1 MAGLLGGGGSSS
13 SSTTTQSATDPE
25 AARRMAAVAERQ
37 MAMAE
42 EQWGLGK
49 EIYMPYEKAM
59 VESNQALIDKNQ
71 ALMEK
76 RLTEGAYDIEQDRER
91 RDLIRAQ
98 MTDEL
103 KASADIPTRFY
114 DEVLK
119 SGDPRD
125 RMAAASS
132 DVESAF
138 ASSEGARRRESGRL
152 GLNPVSGVASSRRGA
167 DYRSKVLAMSA
178 ARTGARRATSDDMFN
193 KLSSAMT
200 ARSGLQSGSIDSA
213 AYQQG
218 EQTLGGYQMTNPLDR
233 SSQIYSNVINANA
246 AGMKPLTQSE
256 SDSRSFNFSISAE
269 RYKEDIISLEIDE
282 NIVDQLKPVSFKY
295 KGDDTLHHGL
305 IAEELR
311 EVIPEAVV
319 VNDKGF
325 TEGIMYNEI
334 VPTLI
339 LVIQSLKTK
348 VQELED
354 RVNANI

>member
-1 MAGLLGGGGSSS
+1 MSGILGGGTSSS
-13 SSTTTQSATDPE
+13 SSTTNQAPTDPE
-25 AARRMAAVAERQ
+25 AAKRMAAVAERQ
-37 MAMAE
+37 MVMAE

-269 RYKEDIISLEIDE
+269 RYKTDIESLNVESK
-282 NIVDQLKPVSFKY
+282 VDMLRPVSFKY
-295 KGDDTLHHGL
+295 KGEDVTHHGL

-311 EVIPEAVV
+311 EIIPEAVV
-319 VNDKGF
+319 VNSKGF
-325 TEGIMYNEI
+325 TEGIRYEEV

-339 LVIQSLKTK
+339 VAIQLLQTK
-348 VQELED
+348 IRELED